1 LSTAEKMS
9 GSEPEPSPATVK
21 GVARAS
27 CQVFTAD
34 AYQVTK
40 MLISS
45 VPLPS
50 QVNLRAS
57 NWVALVPISG
67 SIARPREKWPIVVPS
82 LGATL

>member
-1 LSTAEKMS
+1 MS
-9 GSEPEPSPATVK
+9 F
-21 GVARAS
+21 
-27 CQVFTAD
+27 QVFTGEAC
-34 AYQVTK
+34 QVAQT
-40 MLISS
+40 LTSS

-67 SIARPREKWPIVVPS
+67 SIARPREKWPMTVPS